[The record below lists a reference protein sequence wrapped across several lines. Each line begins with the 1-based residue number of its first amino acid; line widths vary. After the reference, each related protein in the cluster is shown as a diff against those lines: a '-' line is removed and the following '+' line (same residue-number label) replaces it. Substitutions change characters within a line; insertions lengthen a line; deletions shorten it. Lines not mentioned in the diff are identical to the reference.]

1 MQPAKLKIKIC
12 GMRDFENVQNVLKH
26 KPDYMGFIF
35 YDKSKRYVNEEQVE
49 NLLKLNFGTTK
60 RVGVFVNQSPEII
73 IDFFQRG
80 YFDLVQLHGEESPE
94 DILKLKYEG
103 IEIIKVFSVGEDF
116 NPSILAAYEPIAD
129 YFLFDTK
136 GAEKGGNG
144 YKFDWNI
151 LHQIDS
157 QKPFFLSGGLQTS
170 DLKVVQNMELKNLM
184 ALDYNSKIELLPGLK
199 DLDEVE
205 KILNN

>member
-1 MQPAKLKIKIC
+1 
-12 GMRDFENVQNVLKH
+12 MRDFENVQNVLKH

-35 YDKSKRYVNEEQVE
+35 YVKSKRYVNEEQVE
-49 NLLKLNFGTTK
+49 SLLKLNFGTTK
-60 RVGVFVNQSPEII
+60 RVGVFVNESSEII
-73 IDFFQRG
+73 IDFFQKG

-129 YFLFDTK
+129 YFLFGTK

-144 YKFDWNI
+144 YKFDLNI